1 MLCSQGGKQHGYIH
15 RHFQIRIYHD
25 LVLINQNISQ
35 HHENSGTLLTNECFL
50 KLAREVLQLEVIL
63 AYSTNTSIVQGLVTL
78 VAIYAISLTLLQR

>member
-1 MLCSQGGKQHGYIH
+1 M
-15 RHFQIRIYHD
+15 
-25 LVLINQNISQ
+25 LINQNILQ
-35 HHENSGTLLTNECFL
+35 HHKNSGTLLTNECFL